1 LNSSGAIGADGSDNG
16 LRNGALPNGGDAVND
31 YETTA
36 THDFSVPAVTM
47 SKTDLSPATVPTI
60 GAHKNFQIE
69 IRLPEGTANNV
80 IATDNLAASGLSYV
94 LSNNTDFDITY
105 TFEGIATVNGQPPS
119 EAALLAFP
127 ADNTSG
133 SATWDI
139 GTVVTQTEN
148 DPSES
153 AINPVIRINYYARVN
168 NDLVTDSGDTLQN
181 GVVVNYRNGETGAQ
195 ESLNDV
201 TAPVLVVE
209 PVLTVSKTLAN
220 VTPGK
225 AAGDPAAG
233 GDLLEFVITIPNGGD
248 STAHDVNI
256 VDFTPTATI
265 GGTPVAG
272 FVATPANA
280 PSGPLIWGQ
289 GNGDGSLDVPV
300 GQSLVLSYRVVVLE
314 VGGTLS
320 NSALVDWTSLDG
332 VSPYE
337 RTGAGCPAWTAP
349 NDYCTGPAVATTPT
363 VDDTAFAKAFVA
375 DTYDSAPLSTAT
387 DAIVRIGDTVTYRLA
402 LTLRGG
408 LTRNVVVQDV
418 LPAGMV
424 FVDVVSINGDTA
436 PDYTPPASGS
446 GSNFAYAPIPA
457 ASVPVSGQTGTLSWT
472 LGDIVNDPFGD
483 PTTDTLEIL
492 YRASVQPDAGI
503 PHVASTTLTNNATLN
518 YLGAP
523 SPLPGS
529 ALITV
534 RQPIIGQITKID
546 RSGRTSP
553 ASVNVATDVM
563 NFQVQACNTT
573 GQAPAYSVLITD
585 QLPTQLDETSIA
597 GPVNGAGQPDVYIN
611 GALAAAGTG
620 YTYTPP
626 AARGGAISFL
636 LITPVNPGE
645 CVVIDYDIGFYTDF
659 GANQI
664 WNNSATVGEYWSL
677 PAQSGQRYGPVGPA
691 TFSMQNVATTEP
703 PAKTI
708 IAPASGEVTIGEE
721 VVYRITVPGA
731 PVNAAL
737 YDVAVTDVLDAN
749 LEYVGATEVSGN
761 GFTLVDN
768 SVLPSQVSLS
778 ISQIPAG
785 QQAVIELRV
794 RVRNIASAQEGV
806 SFTNTALYTYAET
819 PGGATLGGGSA
830 TTAAIRIIEPL
841 LSAAKSVINVTNP
854 GNPPQAGDILRYTLV
869 FTAAGG
875 AAGDDFADAFDL
887 RIDDSLS
894 LGLTYAGNPTVDGA
908 GNTISAPT
916 ISGDGVTTA
925 QTLVWSLEAGNADID
940 IVEGTVVNV
949 SYEVL
954 VLDSV
959 LANQVLTN
967 SVTAQWTG
975 LDGASAYERN
985 GTATPVYN
993 DYFTAPVTTTLTVAD
1008 NNTITKTRI
1017 LDTFGAADANVRVGD
1032 ILTYELRLGLQEGTH
1047 TNVRV
1052 TDILPQGLAFE
1063 GLVHIN
1069 GDTAAPYTA
1078 VAPFTHADIA
1088 GPVVAGDPV
1097 TGPTTVSLNIG
1108 DIVNAADGNA
1118 ANDAFVIV
1126 YRARVVN
1133 DVHPQLNAITLTN
1146 TASLDYDTAT
1156 GPAPTRQDSEAVTL
1170 LQPNLT
1176 VSKSATPAGGDT
1188 VIVANE
1194 LITYTV
1200 DITNTGT
1207 APAYDVVLRDVI
1219 PVGLRNGAATIT
1231 MVETYLVSS
1240 PPPPGLPNLAPAY
1253 DPATGVATWNFDTGV
1268 ADVYTIPPGDT
1279 LRVVYQVQADSTIGT
1294 GLTLTNQAQVQLYY
1308 SFDDEAVPSDGG
1320 IVGVREIYGPSNVA
1334 STTLTTATPGA
1345 LSKQNPATTTVAIG
1359 QPFTYRVTVPATPI
1373 GTALYDVRI
1382 LDDLSASGADL
1393 SFVSVTKVFGS
1404 QPWTPVNTGTP
1415 TNLVIEDPVI
1425 GIDIPAGEQIIID
1438 ITVVLNDSPTNVSG
1452 LQFTNTATYTYNAID
1467 GNPAT
1472 QQPGAPDTTG
1482 PLTIAGPDAMEM
1494 VKSGPATLQVGT
1506 PGTFTLDVRN
1516 AGTGDA
1522 WNLTVTDRLPN
1533 PTPGGMCDTAPTIL
1547 SVQILD
1553 ALNNPVATLAAGS
1566 DYSAAFTPGTV
1577 DYLGQ
1582 PTCDL
1587 TVSLL
1592 GTRVL
1597 PAGYHLIVSYQALLD
1612 ADNLNGTTLTNVA
1625 GATQWQGADPAGGGT
1640 PRVYTR
1646 TLTNGTVGT
1655 LDHED
1660 EHTLTVEAAVLV
1672 FHKTVVNATSG
1683 AATAAPGDT
1692 LRYTLRV
1699 ENVSAVPLAG
1709 FSLVDDLDHLNTPPL
1724 FQAGSLQLIAPVP
1737 GTNLSNP
1744 VGGTNGTGLVDIRD
1758 LSLAASDGLPGGADE
1773 LLVVYQVTLV
1783 PVIANGTVV
1792 LNQAQLLGTGPA
1804 FINSDDPNVNGPDDP
1819 DVLGDEDPTRI
1830 VVNSAPAFQVYKVSD
1845 DISGDPVTLVPGD
1858 TLRYTITVKNV
1869 GNENAVNVVLQDAI
1883 PANTTYV
1890 ANSTTL
1896 NGTPVPDVG
1905 GVSPLQAGM
1914 LINAPEDPTPGAMR
1928 ADPDPAANNVATI
1941 VFDVT
1946 INADVPDGTV
1956 ISNQGFM
1963 NGSGAGGTAFPAQP
1977 SDDPATTAVNDP
1989 TLDTVVRP
1997 NGIVYDAVR
2006 RQPVAGV
2013 TLRLLRAATGTRV
2026 PDSCFNDPAQ
2036 QDQVTA
2042 AGGYYKFDLNFS
2054 DPIECPPDDEYLIV
2068 VTVVPAGYDI
2078 APSRLVPPSSSAA
2091 TPPYSVPLC
2100 PADAIPATSNCE
2112 AQASD
2117 TVPAGAAPTVYYL
2130 HLTLGN
2136 TQVPQDSQIFN
2147 NHIPLDPELAAAI
2160 GITKTTPLF
2169 NVTRAG
2175 LVPYTITLKNTLGGT
2190 LQDLVVIDTLP
2201 PGFKYVEGSSR
2212 FDGQPLEPVNN
2223 GRQLRWENV
2232 DLAFNETHTLKL
2244 LLVVGSGVN
2253 EGEYVNQAQVISSVT
2268 GEPASGIATA
2278 TVRVIPDPTFD
2289 CTDVIGKVFDDA
2301 NLNGYQDQDEKG
2313 LGGVRVVSARGLL
2326 AKTDEY
2332 GRFHITCAVIP
2343 NETRGSNFIL
2353 KLDDRTLPTGYR
2365 LTTENPLVRRATR
2378 GKAIKFNFGAAL
2390 HRVVRLDVA
2399 DGVFEPGSTEVR
2411 PQWKTRFEI
2420 LLNELRKSP
2429 SILRIS
2435 YLADVE
2441 DEGIVKARLRAMKG
2455 EVAKR
2460 WQELDCCYRLTIE
2473 TEIFWRRGRPPPR
2486 KTVGGN

>member
-1 LNSSGAIGADGSDNG
+1 
-16 LRNGALPNGGDAVND
+16 
-31 YETTA
+31 
-36 THDFSVPAVTM
+36 
-47 SKTDLSPATVPTI
+47 
-60 GAHKNFQIE
+60 
-69 IRLPEGTANNV
+69 
-80 IATDNLAASGLSYV
+80 
-94 LSNNTDFDITY
+94 
-105 TFEGIATVNGQPPS
+105 
-119 EAALLAFP
+119 
-127 ADNTSG
+127 
-133 SATWDI
+133 
-139 GTVVTQTEN
+139 
-148 DPSES
+148 
-153 AINPVIRINYYARVN
+153 
-168 NDLVTDSGDTLQN
+168 
-181 GVVVNYRNGETGAQ
+181 
-195 ESLNDV
+195 
-201 TAPVLVVE
+201 
-209 PVLTVSKTLAN
+209 
-220 VTPGK
+220 
-225 AAGDPAAG
+225 
-233 GDLLEFVITIPNGGD
+233 
-248 STAHDVNI
+248 
-256 VDFTPTATI
+256 
-265 GGTPVAG
+265 
-272 FVATPANA
+272 
-280 PSGPLIWGQ
+280 
-289 GNGDGSLDVPV
+289 
-300 GQSLVLSYRVVVLE
+300 
-314 VGGTLS
+314 
-320 NSALVDWTSLDG
+320 
-332 VSPYE
+332 
-337 RTGAGCPAWTAP
+337 
-349 NDYCTGPAVATTPT
+349 
-363 VDDTAFAKAFVA
+363 
-375 DTYDSAPLSTAT
+375 
-387 DAIVRIGDTVTYRLA
+387 
-402 LTLRGG
+402 
-408 LTRNVVVQDV
+408 
-418 LPAGMV
+418 
-424 FVDVVSINGDTA
+424 
-436 PDYTPPASGS
+436 
-446 GSNFAYAPIPA
+446 
-457 ASVPVSGQTGTLSWT
+457 
-472 LGDIVNDPFGD
+472 
-483 PTTDTLEIL
+483 
-492 YRASVQPDAGI
+492 
-503 PHVASTTLTNNATLN
+503 
-518 YLGAP
+518 
-523 SPLPGS
+523 
-529 ALITV
+529 
-534 RQPIIGQITKID
+534 
-546 RSGRTSP
+546 
-553 ASVNVATDVM
+553 
-563 NFQVQACNTT
+563 
-573 GQAPAYSVLITD
+573 
-585 QLPTQLDETSIA
+585 
-597 GPVNGAGQPDVYIN
+597 
-611 GALAAAGTG
+611 
-620 YTYTPP
+620 
-626 AARGGAISFL
+626 
-636 LITPVNPGE
+636 
-645 CVVIDYDIGFYTDF
+645 VVIDYDIGFYTDF